1 MNVLYLDDGT
11 LCGPLSDLCVALD
24 ILEAEAFSWFAA

>member
-11 LCGPLSDLCVALD
+11 LCGLLSDLCVALD